1 MYNAKEILEKK
12 QLFDYV
18 SKLTFDAVDEDNSGL
33 ISKDEMYSILNSI
46 SMDLDMPQITKTQSD
61 EIMQKLDDNGNE
73 TLDYKEFKSLFR
85 KLMNIIVSLNITK

>member
-33 ISKDEMYSILNSI
+33 ISKDEMFSILNSI
-46 SMDLDMPQITKTQSD
+46 SADLDMPPISKFESD
-61 EIMQKLDDNGNE
+61 EIMQKLDDNGND
-73 TLDYKEFKSLFR
+73 TLDYKEFKSLFK
-85 KLMNIIVSLNITK
+85 KLMNIIVRLNITK

>member
-33 ISKDEMYSILNSI
+33 ISKDEMFKILNSI
-46 SMDLDMPQITKTQSD
+46 SMDLEMPPISKFESD
-61 EIMQKLDDNGNE
+61 EIMQKLDDNGND
-73 TLDYKEFKSLFR
+73 TIDYKEFKSLFR
-85 KLMNIIVSLNITK
+85 KLMNIIVSLNIAK

>member
-33 ISKDEMYSILNSI
+33 ISKDEMYKILNSI
-46 SMDLDMPQITKTQSD
+46 SMDLDMPPISKFESD
-61 EIMQKLDDNGNE
+61 EIMQKLDDNGND
-73 TLDYKEFKSLFR
+73 TIDYKEFKSLFR
-85 KLMNIIVSLNITK
+85 KLMNIIVSLNIAK

>member
-1 MYNAKEILEKK
+1 MYNAKEILEKN

-33 ISKDEMYSILNSI
+33 ISKDEMFSILNSI
-46 SMDLDMPQITKTQSD
+46 SADLDMPPISKFESD
-61 EIMQKLDDNGNE
+61 EIMQKLDDNGND

-85 KLMNIIVSLNITK
+85 KLMNIIVRLNISK